1 MNQLTSFVNRWFFS
15 TNHKDIGTLYILYGL
30 IAGVVGSLFSLLI
43 RLELAFPGSPFFS
56 GNFQFYNVVITAHGL
71 LMIFFMVMPILIS
84 GFGNWLI
91 PILVGAPDMA
101 FPRLNNLS
109 FWLMPPSLFLLVS
122 STLIDGGVGTGWTVY
137 PPLSVFEGDGVDLA
151 IFSLHLAGVASLL
164 GSINFITTI
173 FNMRVAGMN
182 MHLLPLF
189 IWAAL
194 LTAFLLVF
202 SLPVFAAAITMLL
215 TDRNFNTSFY
225 SPAGGGDPILYQH
238 LFWFFGHP
246 EVYILIL
253 PAFGVVSHLI
263 SDYSG
268 RSVFGYI
275 SMVYAM
281 SSIGILGFIVWA
293 HHMYTVGMDVDTR
306 AYFTAATMIIAVPT
320 GVKIFSWFATIFGGV
335 IEMGIPMYF
344 TLGFLFLFT
353 IGGLTGVILSNS
365 GLDLAMHDTYFV
377 VAHFHYV
384 LSMGAV
390 FGIFAGFYHWIG
402 MFYGVYYPRHLAR
415 FHFWLTFVGVNLTF
429 FPMHFLGIAGMPR
442 RIPDY
447 ADIYFGWNYIASIGA
462 LISILGLCLFIYMLI
477 IIALDYYKIYRFGL
491 YLLHSFKNEIQVIW
505 SAYSVSNLSK
515 TKYFVNFLNLTTSR
529 EFQFKRAYKVLVPVY
544 SFKFRRFK
552 DIYIVNMLNNYDSTR
567 KFVNRFFK

>member
-1 MNQLTSFVNRWFFS
+1 
-15 TNHKDIGTLYILYGL
+15 
-30 IAGVVGSLFSLLI
+30 
-43 RLELAFPGSPFFS
+43 
-56 GNFQFYNVVITAHGL
+56 
-71 LMIFFMVMPILIS
+71 
-84 GFGNWLI
+84 
-91 PILVGAPDMA
+91 
-101 FPRLNNLS
+101 
-109 FWLMPPSLFLLVS
+109 
-122 STLIDGGVGTGWTVY
+122 
-137 PPLSVFEGDGVDLA
+137 
-151 IFSLHLAGVASLL
+151 
-164 GSINFITTI
+164 
-173 FNMRVAGMN
+173 
-182 MHLLPLF
+182 
-189 IWAAL
+189 
-194 LTAFLLVF
+194 
-202 SLPVFAAAITMLL
+202 
-215 TDRNFNTSFY
+215 
-225 SPAGGGDPILYQH
+225 
-238 LFWFFGHP
+238 
-246 EVYILIL
+246 
-253 PAFGVVSHLI
+253 
-263 SDYSG
+263 
-268 RSVFGYI
+268 
-275 SMVYAM
+275 
-281 SSIGILGFIVWA
+281 
-293 HHMYTVGMDVDTR
+293 
-306 AYFTAATMIIAVPT
+306 
-320 GVKIFSWFATIFGGV
+320 
-335 IEMGIPMYF
+335 
-344 TLGFLFLFT
+344 
-353 IGGLTGVILSNS
+353 
-365 GLDLAMHDTYFV
+365 MHDTYFV